1 MDEVILEKLD
11 NFFWKVLYCGSISDI
26 FSLIFSFS
34 HTQITII
41 LRDEVDDQ

>member
-11 NFFWKVLYCGSISDI
+11 NFWKVLYCGSISDI
-26 FSLIFSFS
+26 SLAFSFS